1 MLPPGKLLQPALCQC
16 YGHNACERMLTV
28 ALLCVCIAIIQHFAL
43 VVQTSV
49 ASLEDEQ
56 MLAQV
61 LRHVN
66 SLKDIARCSAVSR
79 SWHAASQAVQL
90 LSIAMDTGDRQLT
103 SDNAATVLQKFQL
116 CEARGMFRQLQ
127 QIYLAVGAYSPHFV
141 RQGSTTSFFLSVVKV
156 MSSGPQMANIS
167 SSWPL
172 RSCHLSGVFPL
183 IPAVLCLPVTVKHV
197 ILEPDFS
204 TCPGYVHLHVFSRF
218 VNLQTLEIR
227 AKGSLADRGRTSFL
241 LDCVLGSLQT
251 MYLLDRGVLVVCDG
265 FSLGTSLPTLRHFG
279 AALNSFNA
287 RALLALPELKF
298 AALHVTNAKWVQF
311 SVEPSS
317 TLEVVLVDL
326 HTTSVIGKAGVKVGA
341 LVECVSLCPFN
352 LCNRH

>member
-1 MLPPGKLLQPALCQC
+1 
-16 YGHNACERMLTV
+16 MLTV
-28 ALLCVCIAIIQHFAL
+28 VLLCVCNAIIQQAAL
-43 VVQTSV
+43 VLQTSV

-56 MLAQV
+56 MLTQV
-61 LRHVN
+61 LRHLN

-90 LSIAMDTGDRQLT
+90 LSIAMDTGDRKLT
-103 SDNAATVLQKFQL
+103 SDNAAAVLQRFQR

-127 QIYLAVGAYSPHFV
+127 QMYLAVGVYSPQFLQ
-141 RQGSTTSFFLSVVKV
+141 QGSPISFFLSMVKV

-172 RSCHLSGVFPL
+172 RTGHLSGVFPF
-183 IPAVLCLPVTVKHV
+183 IPAVLCLPVTVEHV
-197 ILEPDFS
+197 ILEPGSS
-204 TCPGYVHLHVFSRF
+204 TCPGHVDLHVFDRF

-227 AKGSLADRGRTSFL
+227 AKRSRARRRISFL
-241 LDCVLGSLQT
+241 LDCVLASLQT
-251 MYLLDRGVLVVCDG
+251 IYLLDRGELVVCDG
-265 FSLGTSLPTLRHFG
+265 FSLGTSLPALRQFG

-298 AALHVTNAKWVQF
+298 AALRVTNAKWIQF

-317 TLEVVLVDL
+317 ALEVILLDL

-341 LVECVSLCPFN
+341 LGECVSLCPFN